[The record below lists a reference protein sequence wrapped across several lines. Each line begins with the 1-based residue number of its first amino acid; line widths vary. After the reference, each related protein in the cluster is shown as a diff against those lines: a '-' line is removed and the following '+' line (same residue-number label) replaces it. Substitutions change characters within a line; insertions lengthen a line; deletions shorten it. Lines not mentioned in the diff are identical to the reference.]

1 MIVMEDHQAIRS
13 RIISA
18 VERSGVAIDH
28 DGDVD
33 LREYIPDSVATI
45 AALVEIEDEF
55 NISLPDDFLLGTV
68 LESLSGLTNAIAH
81 VVKESG

>member
-1 MIVMEDHQAIRS
+1 M
-13 RIISA
+13 
-18 VERSGVAIDH
+18 AID
-28 DGDVD
+28 DAATDVD

-68 LESLSGLTNAIAH
+68 IGSLSGLTNAIAH
-81 VVKESG
+81 VIEESG

>member
-1 MIVMEDHQAIRS
+1 MVMDDYQEIRT

-18 VERSGVAIDH
+18 VERAGVAIDH
-28 DGDVD
+28 DTEDVD
-33 LREYIPDSVATI
+33 LRDYIPDSVATI

-68 LESLSGLTNAIAH
+68 LESLSGLTSAIAE
-81 VVKESG
+81 VVKEGA